1 MRGVVD
7 TVSDEHHLH
16 AARFQLTHGGDLVL
30 REQSSAD
37 VIDANFGGN
46 AGCGAG
52 VVPGEQRRAGSGH
65 GGDLSDRPCGSV
77 TESVGESQCGGGTVV
92 DTHDHCGVCGLF
104 EFGDDATG
112 GLVLLAQQCGT
123 ADVDDIVTD
132 TGTYAA
138 PRYGLEISR
147 SNDL

>member
-1 MRGVVD
+1 VRGVVD

-52 VVPGEQRRAGSGH
+52 VVHARAA
-65 GGDLSDRPCGSV
+65 R
-77 TESVGESQCGGGTVV
+77 TVV
-92 DTHDHCGVCGLF
+92 T
-104 EFGDDATG
+104 
-112 GLVLLAQQCGT
+112 
-123 ADVDDIVTD
+123 IV
-132 TGTYAA
+132 
-138 PRYGLEISR
+138 PRCLSIAFSLSR
-147 SNDL
+147 SWSPPF